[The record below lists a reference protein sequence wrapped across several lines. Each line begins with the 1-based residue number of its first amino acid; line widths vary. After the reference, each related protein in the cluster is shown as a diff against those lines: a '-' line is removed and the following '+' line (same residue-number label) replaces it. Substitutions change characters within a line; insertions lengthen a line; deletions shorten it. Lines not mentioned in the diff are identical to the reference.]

1 MFPIPVCDGCHGPS
15 YEYWLEKQRIKV
27 YNTICIPTHYQHLRK
42 EQRTVDLLG
51 RVHTQW
57 RDMVPMGSAAE
68 DAGYAVSA
76 E

>member
-1 MFPIPVCDGCHGPS
+1 MP
-15 YEYWLEKQRIKV
+15 RILARETA
-27 YNTICIPTHYQHLRK
+27 YYGLQHYLHSNALSTSTQ